1 MVMAALTGCAST
13 KSYFVDRGRDA
24 ADIVTATV
32 GVGVGAKAQ
41 VGPLHA
47 GVLLQADHCGLRG
60 GKYENWHPLGAAK
73 GPSSYDI
80 EVAVFGGN
88 EFHPYREGKLAD
100 RGKYF
105 SAMPFDDG
113 PLQYFPIL
121 NYAETSQNKIAW
133 YYYTELEVVVGL
145 IGSVRLGFNVGEL
158 TDFALGWFGIDLFSD
173 DIAMKTLR
181 QESNEAAQATAPK
194 VADPGR

>member
-1 MVMAALTGCAST
+1 MKRWIQTTIAALAITTLTGCAST
-13 KSYFVDRGRDA
+13 KAYFVDRGRDA

-73 GPSSYDI
+73 SPASYDI

-88 EFHPYREGKLAD
+88 EFHPYGDGELAD

-105 SAMPFDDG
+105 SAGPFQDG

-121 NYAETSQNKIAW
+121 NYAETSQNKTAW

-145 IGSVRLGFNVGEL
+145 VGSVRLGFNVG
-158 TDFALGWFGIDLFSD
+158 
-173 DIAMKTLR
+173 
-181 QESNEAAQATAPK
+181 
-194 VADPGR
+194 